1 MFEEGI
7 RLLLDRRSIR
17 RFQQRQVPKE
27 LIKKAIDIARH
38 APSAKNLQ
46 PWQFIVVY
54 NREKIAEM
62 GRAGG
67 GASPLLGA
75 PVAIAVV
82 VDPQASPITYL
93 IDGAILSTY
102 LWLALHAL
110 GLGAVWINSLRYD
123 TYYDIL
129 GIDRDKVIVSVF
141 AVGYPAERPPPR
153 PRKDLDE
160 IVRFLE

>member
-1 MFEEGI
+1 MYEEGI

-17 RFQQRQVPKE
+17 KFQQKPVPKK
-27 LIKKAIDIARH
+27 LIEKAIDIARH

-54 NREKIAEM
+54 NREKIVEM
-62 GRAGG
+62 SKAGR
-67 GASPLLGA
+67 GASPLSRA

-82 VDPQASPITYL
+82 ADPQTSPITYL
-93 IDGAILSTY
+93 VDGAIASTY

-129 GIDRDKVIVSVF
+129 GVDRDKVIVSVF
-141 AVGYPAERPPPR
+141 AVGYPAEQPSTR

-160 IVRFLE
+160 IIRFLE